1 MNKKQAIFWTDSA
14 LVPLFLLT
22 FYTGV
27 KLHVAGHGEDHAVWH
42 YWAVFHALAGFVFT
56 LFGTIHVKDHRGWYK
71 GLKNRGVNG
80 RAQMVLALSF
90 TAVLVVAT
98 GVALLLWGDGANP
111 PIGLL
116 HYKTGLVTGLL
127 GVLHIF
133 KRRRFF
139 TGNFKMDRKSRFPRR
154 LSTPRQRDLY
164 TSGRTDRGAFDRSAD
179 T

>member
-80 RAQMVLALSF
+80 RARMPCRSPLSWSLRPVWRYCF
-90 TAVLVVAT
+90 
-98 GVALLLWGDGANP
+98 GEMGR
-111 PIGLL
+111 I
-116 HYKTGLVTGLL
+116 
-127 GVLHIF
+127 
-133 KRRRFF
+133 
-139 TGNFKMDRKSRFPRR
+139 PR
-154 LSTPRQRDLY
+154 SDFCITKPDL
-164 TSGRTDRGAFDRSAD
+164 
-179 T
+179 